1 MSRKILILC
10 LFPFFTVPVFS
21 KGNLECRVV
30 TDGLA
35 DACNPYSSKLIVAK
49 EIKYRANKKELII
62 AKTLPVPKKETV
74 KVISVID
81 MMEKYVNVAKPIRY
95 EGSKKRQLE
104 SMNIESK
111 SDDNRQSLAKEL
123 DLRRVATLE
132 KLKKT
137 EKEAYTK
144 YMKQVSD
151 LKKSK
156 ENIPT
161 TPPPSQITG
170 EYKIEKGDTLSTIAE
185 KFCLKTGDLQKL
197 NNLKKEDT
205 LTVGK
210 KLILPIEQEMID
222 VIASAEYTVKSG
234 DTIGV
239 IAKNF
244 NLSSSSI
251 IKYNRLD
258 EKATI
263 CIGKKLVLPF
273 TYKLPELE
281 KKRKK
286 RLAKE
291 RSKDRKLRIIRGYG
305 KRKLRVTATAYS
317 SHHGQTDKTPFLA
330 AWNNRIRP
338 GMKIIAVSRD
348 MLTTYGLR
356 NGSKVRIS
364 GLSGLYTVRDKMN
377 KRYRKRIDIYMGVNR
392 RRALRWGR
400 RSVVIHF

>member
-10 LFPFFTVPVFS
+10 LFPLLTVSAFA

-35 DACNPYSSKLIVAK
+35 DACNPYSAKLLVAK
-49 EIKYRANKKELII
+49 EIKYHADKKELII

-81 MMEKYVNVAKPIRY
+81 MIEKYVNVAKPIRY
-95 EGSKKRQLE
+95 EGSEERQLE

-111 SDDNRQSLAKEL
+111 NDDNRQSLAKEL
-123 DLRRVATLE
+123 DLRRISTLE
-132 KLKKT
+132 KLKKM
-137 EKEAYTK
+137 EEEAYSK
-144 YMKQVSD
+144 YMKQVVD
-151 LKKSK
+151 LKKIE
-156 ENIPT
+156 ENIPSVSQ
-161 TPPPSQITG
+161 PIQITG
-170 EYKIEKGDTLSTIAE
+170 EYKIEKGDTLSTIAK
-185 KFCLKTGDLQKL
+185 KFCLKTEDLQKA
-197 NNLKKEDT
+197 NGLKKEDT

-210 KLILPIEQEMID
+210 KLILPMEQEMID
-222 VIASAEYTVKSG
+222 VIASAEYTVKPG

-239 IAKNF
+239 IAQDF
-244 NLSSSSI
+244 NLSSSNI

-286 RLAKE
+286 ILAKE
-291 RSKDRKLRIIRGYG
+291 KAENRKLRMIRGYG

-364 GLSGLYTVRDKMN
+364 GLPGLYTVRDKMN

-392 RRALRWGR
+392 RKALRWGR